1 MVEEEAFDG
10 YSFTGNKEKFIL
22 SGLGAEIRKTE
33 YLEKKTVL
41 ILHVRFSEPDDLAGE
56 VNMPVWTQQ
65 GTARWEPVSG
75 AAYYELRLI

>member
-1 MVEEEAFDG
+1 MVIPLPATRKSLYYPG
-10 YSFTGNKEKFIL
+10 WGP
-22 SGLGAEIRKTE
+22 IRKTE

-41 ILHVRFSEPDDLAGE
+41 ILYVRFSEPDDLAGE